1 MAKSVDDGGVWFALQ
16 NSGGA
21 GRDPGRDEQA
31 DHFTLRNARGE
42 RANCTAIAVVL
53 VKFLDLD
60 HVITEDAV
68 GRPHRPW
75 LAGAKSRTSSISA
88 AASPRRAARA
98 LAASTK
104 ARLPRGPAPKRTSC
118 FLSGWRRVSQPR
130 RAASKAH
137 TTDEIEP
144 ATKPGK
150 AGMRRPRERSTWP
163 IHGEPSVVAFIC

>member
-60 HVITEDAV
+60 HVNPEDAV
-68 GRPHRPW
+68 GGPS
-75 LAGAKSRTSSISA
+75 GRTG
-88 AASPRRAARA
+88 
-98 LAASTK
+98 
-104 ARLPRGPAPKRTSC
+104 GPAVTTLCRRLGPRSVASYSPTRQSADRT
-118 FLSGWRRVSQPR
+118 RI
-130 RAASKAH
+130 AA
-137 TTDEIEP
+137 P
-144 ATKPGK
+144 Q
-150 AGMRRPRERSTWP
+150 
-163 IHGEPSVVAFIC
+163 